1 MNNSLPHS
9 LQNKDLDRLR
19 AYRENLDFYNGIQ
32 WLPDSSGRRRER
44 RLTFNY
50 AKVFIDKI
58 TSYLMSGVSF
68 VVEPAEDTAKERERA
83 ERAEYALREV
93 H

>member
-1 MNNSLPHS
+1 MNNSLPQS
-9 LQNKDLDRLR
+9 LQNKDLDRLT

-32 WLPDSSGRRRER
+32 WAESSRRRER

-58 TSYLMSGVSF
+58 TSYLMSGLSF
-68 VVEPAEDTAKERERA
+68 VVEPSEDAA
-83 ERAEYALREV
+83 PSS
-93 H
+93 